1 MHPNKCNWPMWLV
14 NGFSKA
20 HFSSFQQFPC
30 KYGPKTEQ
38 AFTKSKRFARSLQSM
53 TTIAC
58 KTFWTLLI
66 FFVPFQVIKSGVGY
80 CQYQLLISHL
90 LCHLGGLLFPFIT
103 FTNYEKKKKS
113 HFSVNVTIA
122 SVTNV
127 SWNFNFLDGLVVRTS

>member
-1 MHPNKCNWPMWLV
+1 MQLTHVLV
-14 NGFSKA
+14 NGFSKS

-30 KYGPKTEQ
+30 KSGPKTEQ
-38 AFTKSKRFARSLQSM
+38 AFSKSKRFARSLQSM

-80 CQYQLLISHL
+80 CQYQLLINHL

-103 FTNYEKKKKS
+103 FTNYEKK
-113 HFSVNVTIA
+113 H
-122 SVTNV
+122 
-127 SWNFNFLDGLVVRTS
+127 NFLSSRFVTVVLVRTSHENLIFLMGSSRI

>member
-1 MHPNKCNWPMWLV
+1 MQLTHVLV
-14 NGFSKA
+14 NGFSKS

-30 KYGPKTEQ
+30 KSGPKTEQ
-38 AFTKSKRFARSLQSM
+38 AFSKSKRFARSLQSM

-90 LCHLGGLLFPFIT
+90 LCHLGGLLFLFIT
-103 FTNYEKKKKS
+103 FTNYPKKKHIFLS
-113 HFSVNVTIA
+113 VIVNVTVVLVRMFHTILI
-122 SVTNV
+122 S
-127 SWNFNFLDGLVVRTS
+127 LDELVFRNP